1 MNTKVSLKSR
11 GRGRFT
17 AATLCQQW
25 QLQPQRER
33 LALSLLA
40 GFLVLALL
48 YAALWLPLQTRLKD
62 ARHWYQ
68 DQSELHQ
75 YILSNQT
82 LAQKAGVK
90 SHATI
95 SLESLQMLVTSTAQE
110 AGLVIERYDFD
121 ANGLRLSLM
130 QVPFRNLLPW
140 LTSLEKQGVHL
151 VELNLTKA
159 TNGKVDA
166 QMTLDA
172 DQYGSR

>member
-1 MNTKVSLKSR
+1 MKTTVNLKSR
-11 GRGRFT
+11 VRELVT
-17 AATLCQQW
+17 AATLYQQW

-40 GFLVLALL
+40 GFLILTML

-68 DQSELHQ
+68 AQNELHK
-75 YILSNQT
+75 YMLRNQA

-95 SLESLQMLVTSTAQE
+95 SLESLQMLVTRTAQE

-121 ANGLRLSLM
+121 SNGLRLSLL

-166 QMTLDA
+166 QMTLGA
-172 DQYGSR
+172 GQYASR